1 MMQNDEEPYKQ
12 PDAASDRQLWRRSCL
27 MDAPEDEV
35 ARFLDLAAFADGLLE
50 AEEHDRV
57 AALLDDDPDAVADVR
72 AARTPPTADPT
83 SADLEKVVARA
94 CALLPEVD
102 LSRGR
107 VIAFV
112 PRQRSRLVQHFAQW
126 GSIAAAI
133 AVASWLGFAMGSD
146 TSLALSRP
154 RQPSDTGTLPEL
166 FDPPSGFLRDLGEGL
181 RT

>member
-27 MDAPEDEV
+27 TDAPEDEV
-35 ARFLDLAAFADGLLE
+35 TRFLDLAAFADGLLE
-50 AEEHDRV
+50 TEDHDRV
-57 AALLDDDPDAVADVR
+57 EVLLDLDPDAVADVR
-72 AARTPPTADPT
+72 AARIPLTADQR

-94 CALLPEVD
+94 CAILPEAD

-107 VIAFV
+107 VIGFV
-112 PRQRSRLVQHFAQW
+112 SRRRNRLVQHFAQW

-146 TSLALSRP
+146 ASLALSAP
-154 RQPSDTGTLPEL
+154 RQPSDTGILPEL